1 MREKASIQI
10 FWKAVIWSLKF
21 SVPSLMLAFRFSFPL
36 TGALLFGSSQLPKL
50 ARSLGKAKS
59 EFEEGIRE
67 GSKGD
72 AERPGPDEH
81 VTMTRAEL
89 DVLIAEHE
97 AKARKDTPPT

>member
-1 MREKASIQI
+1 MDTHWRTA
-10 FWKAVIWSLKF
+10 
-21 SVPSLMLAFRFSFPL
+21 
-36 TGALLFGSSQLPKL
+36 TALGLVNHERNKEN
-50 ARSLGKAKS
+50 KVDTV
-59 EFEEGIRE
+59 IRE